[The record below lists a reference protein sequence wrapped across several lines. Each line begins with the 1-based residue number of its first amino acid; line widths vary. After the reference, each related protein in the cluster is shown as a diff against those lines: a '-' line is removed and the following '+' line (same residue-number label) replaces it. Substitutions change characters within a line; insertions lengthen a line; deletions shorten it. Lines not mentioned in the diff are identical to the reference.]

1 MMEENMLQHM
11 DNIALNPNIA
21 KDEGEPEAAVYTML
35 KFDDQDEYDDAPSTS
50 TASLTFDDVSN
61 DGDDLLEPFPERSID
76 HDRRPSGADIDA
88 KEDDKDLRPGDH
100 IYVWKSFGV
109 LGMRT
114 YQKHGI
120 VLSIDPDDD
129 SNVTIVTF
137 YHQNKRD
144 PGVCDEFND
153 DNNDESLLNSGS
165 DGNVAPSNGNKGREK
180 NQERTATVQTES
192 LLTFA
197 LNSKGKVFK
206 VKYDQG
212 LAKRLLSRGG
222 TVTSC
227 QADEDPLILARVKY
241 LLETGGRMPEYQMM
255 SANGECAAVWCCI
268 GRWCTLQGSS
278 ILHILFAGQAGGAV
292 TGGLVASNVMF
303 WSPMPGVW
311 GSIGYVWYVP
321 ATVAFPLLT
330 PLLIGFG
337 LASLVPLEVLR
348 RYRKKW
354 AETSKEMNTNFWSKT
369 SADVRDFYYAST
381 ISADENWM
389 NSFFGEKKEEIDKG
403 DYMPLDASGDGIGV
417 EEDEDEDEMTKRISA
432 EYGMNINLLQKH
444 ELENNSTSK
453 ETWQDKLGKIKRSF
467 ITQHES
473 NVKPIVEDEERDV
486 TKPLNYG
493 TSKDIL

>member
-1 MMEENMLQHM
+1 MLQHM

-35 KFDDQDEYDDAPSTS
+35 KFDDQDEYDDAPST
-50 TASLTFDDVSN
+50 APLTFDDASN

-88 KEDDKDLRPGDH
+88 EEDDKDLRPGDH

-165 DGNVAPSNGNKGREK
+165 DGNVAPSNGNKGREQ
-180 NQERTATVQTES
+180 NQKRTATVQTES

-197 LNSKGKVFK
+197 LNSKEKIFK

-278 ILHILFAGQAGGAV
+278 ILHILFVGQAGGAV
-292 TGGLVASNVMF
+292 AGGLVASNVF
-303 WSPMPGVW
+303 LWAPVPGMW
-311 GSIGYVWYVP
+311 GYIWYVP
-321 ATVAFPLLT
+321 ATVAFPIIT
-330 PLLIGFG
+330 PMLSGFG
-337 LASLVPLEVLR
+337 LCSLLPLEVLR
-348 RYRKKW
+348 RYRNKW
-354 AETSKEMNTNFWSKT
+354 AEISKKINTDFWMK
-369 SADVRDFYYAST
+369 ADDDVRGNHFDST
-381 ISADENWM
+381 LSADETWM
-389 NSFFGEKKEEIDKG
+389 KSFFGQNFDTEELEKSN
-403 DYMPLDASGDGIGV
+403 YTPLDVSGDNI
-417 EEDEDEDEMTKRISA
+417 EDEDDEDEDEMMKRMSA
-432 EYGMNINLLQKH
+432 EYGMTF
-444 ELENNSTSK
+444 NSSEQEAQHTERSLTK
-453 ETWQDKLGKIKRSF
+453 GDTWQIVLGKVRSSF
-467 ITQHES
+467 VTQHES
-473 NVKPIVEDEERDV
+473 KVKAVDYDKNESFTE
-486 TKPLNYG
+486 PLNEK
-493 TSKDIL
+493 SCREIL